1 MNYLGGRNML
11 NIKFRNY
18 KENRINKN
26 NPISIV
32 LYN

>member
-1 MNYLGGRNML
+1 MNYLGVRNML